1 MKAAQKPGRF
11 TAKYARC
18 AATISPGS
26 SRSSRAVHR
35 SDDKSCQRP
44 SSALDSPPSSTT
56 VPWASS
62 SVITSSV
69 VGVRWPQSRRAP
81 SYTQRMPG
89 LQHTVTI
96 AAPPERVW
104 AVVVDV
110 ERWPERIPTVD
121 AVERL
126 DAGPLAVGSRTR
138 LQQPRLPTAVWTVT
152 ELADGSSYT
161 WESSSPG
168 VTVAAA
174 HVIEPHPGGSRL
186 TLALTV
192 SGPLSGIGWLL
203 SRSLTKRYVETE
215 AASIKRAAETSTVD
229 N

>member
-1 MKAAQKPGRF
+1 
-11 TAKYARC
+11 
-18 AATISPGS
+18 
-26 SRSSRAVHR
+26 
-35 SDDKSCQRP
+35 
-44 SSALDSPPSSTT
+44 
-56 VPWASS
+56 
-62 SVITSSV
+62 
-69 VGVRWPQSRRAP
+69 
-81 SYTQRMPG
+81 MPG

-161 WESSSPG
+161 WESTSPG
-168 VTVAAA
+168 VTVTAS
-174 HVIEPHPGGSRL
+174 HIVEPHADGSRL
-186 TLALTV
+186 TLAITV
-192 SGPLSGIGWLL
+192 SGLLSGIGWLMT
-203 SRSLTKRYVETE
+203 RSLTKQYVETE
-215 AASIKRAAETSTVD
+215 AASIKSAAETPPT
-229 N
+229 